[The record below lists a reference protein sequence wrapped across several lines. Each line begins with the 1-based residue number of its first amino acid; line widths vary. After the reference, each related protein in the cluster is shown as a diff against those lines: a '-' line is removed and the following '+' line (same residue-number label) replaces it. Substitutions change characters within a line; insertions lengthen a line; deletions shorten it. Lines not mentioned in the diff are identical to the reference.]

1 MADPTPGKLVS
12 NDPIRSA
19 SRDWELVRRRVTA
32 AQAALEGRWEKSPED
47 TRRILR
53 ARAQELA
60 REPAGEIE
68 TGEFLEVVEFLV
80 GGERYGVESRHV
92 REIHPVKELTTLP
105 GVPSFV
111 LGVINLR
118 GRIVSVVDFKRLFE
132 LPEKGL
138 SDMNKAVI
146 ISAAEMELGIL
157 ADEVTGLRRIPAP
170 SLQPSLPTL
179 TEIRAEYLRGVSADR
194 LVVLDAEKILA
205 DSKLV
210 VRDQAEP

>member
-105 GVPSFV
+105 GVPAFV